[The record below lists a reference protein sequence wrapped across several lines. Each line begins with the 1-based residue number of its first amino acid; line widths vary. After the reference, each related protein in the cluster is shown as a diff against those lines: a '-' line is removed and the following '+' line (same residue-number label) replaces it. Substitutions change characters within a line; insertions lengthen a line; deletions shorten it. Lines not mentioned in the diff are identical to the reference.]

1 MAHPFRKESALFPQ
15 HPPASSAARA
25 TDRRRAMATAA
36 VAKPAE
42 TTVLLRALRPSVR
55 LEAPRS
61 TGAEGAEGA
70 EGDAAGVRKACAAGA
85 AG

>member
-1 MAHPFRKESALFPQ
+1 
-15 HPPASSAARA
+15 
-25 TDRRRAMATAA
+25 MATAA

-42 TTVLLRALRPSVR
+42 TTVLLRPLRPSVR
-55 LEAPRS
+55 REAPRS